1 MLAFAMPA
9 QFTAEQMA
17 AIAALAHLELDPSE
31 TETFAR
37 QLGDILEYATLV
49 QQIDTTG
56 VPPTAS
62 VVTRHP
68 SDRTDEVRP
77 SLDRDQV
84 LGNAPDASRDTGL
97 FKVPRVIG

>member
-1 MLAFAMPA
+1 MPA
-9 QFTAEQMA
+9 QFTAAQMA
-17 AIAALAHLELDPSE
+17 AIVALANLELDPSE

-37 QLGDILEYATLV
+37 QLGDILEYATEV

-62 VVTRHP
+62 VIARHP
-68 SDRTDEVRP
+68 SDRADEVRP

-84 LGNAPDASRDTGL
+84 LSNAPEASREAGL